1 MNAVVRG
8 PTIGLPEGTKSQGQR
23 VDFKEDKF
31 TLAIETKG
39 PRVAWA
45 RSSVCPCTSINDQT
59 QQADPNCSLCNGSER
74 FYFQPANYMNTI
86 PDDAKTLTPLQERI
100 LTLYDAVVIRAVV
113 VSVMRTIEDFD
124 KLGEWILGTSL
135 FSVRPE
141 NRLGHHDRL
150 VMLDSVLPFSQ
161 YSDVLANGTVPTR
174 WPVNAVNMLR
184 SLNTVY
190 TEGAEY
196 EVTSTGNVQF
206 LSGHAP
212 SAGTRV
218 SIHYDHHPHLLV
230 WEHTHAFRDSLKAF
244 KTATP
249 TTPLG
254 DPQALPLQV
263 LARLEWLVND

>member
-1 MNAVVRG
+1 MSVTVRG
-8 PTIGLPEGTKSQGQR
+8 PTIGLPEGTKAQGQR

-45 RSSVCPCTSINDQT
+45 RSSVCPCVSINNQT
-59 QQADPNCSLCNGSER
+59 KLADPNCSLCGGLQR

-86 PDDAKTLTPLQERI
+86 PDDAKTLTTLQERI
-100 LTLYDAVVIRAVV
+100 LTLYNAVVIRAVV

-141 NRLGHHDRL
+141 NRLGHYDRL
-150 VMLDSVLPFSQ
+150 IMLDSVLPFSQ
-161 YSDVLANGTVPTR
+161 HSDVLADGTVPTR
-174 WPVNAVNMLR
+174 WPVNYVNMLR
-184 SLNTVY
+184 SVSTVY
-190 TEGAEY
+190 ELGAHY
-196 EVTSTGNVQF
+196 ELTDAGVVRF
-206 LSGHAP
+206 LPGHAP

-218 SIHYDHHPHLLV
+218 SVHYDHHPHLLV

-249 TTPLG
+249 KTPLG